1 MGIRPDGGR
10 NRSPGGLRIIRRN
23 LRSASMTRVLRG
35 WRRRGGLGG
44 LESVKKTQQ
53 VARDGL
59 GAIWAGP
66 LPARM
71 WYCRIPGEIR
81 VRQATYPFFCYYG
94 ARATR

>member
-1 MGIRPDGGR
+1 MAAAR
-10 NRSPGGLRIIRRN
+10 
-23 LRSASMTRVLRG
+23 
-35 WRRRGGLGG
+35 GLGG

-59 GAIWAGP
+59 GAIRAGP

-81 VRQATYPFFCYYG
+81 VRQATYPFFSND
-94 ARATR
+94 AATATRVRFEQTWRCH